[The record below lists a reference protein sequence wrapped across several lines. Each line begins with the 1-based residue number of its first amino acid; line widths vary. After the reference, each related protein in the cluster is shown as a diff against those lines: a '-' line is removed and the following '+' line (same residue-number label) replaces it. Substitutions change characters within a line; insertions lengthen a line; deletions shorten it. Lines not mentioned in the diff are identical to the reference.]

1 MSETTGPQIQGYGYT
16 SDNDE
21 ALKTK
26 SGGRFGLNAGT
37 AVLAKF
43 AYNPNTAKEGQEIR
57 EAIEITIKVGDRD
70 YPMWISPVTRVYIK
84 NQEYT
89 EFTTPETIAAVNAEM
104 KQQQAVITHIVKSQG
119 VTDAQLQAALS
130 SSPITSFADYANRL
144 CSVLPAAFETRAL
157 DVFLEYQWDFGK
169 KADGTLND
177 KTYAQLPKNMKG
189 GYFIVPA
196 QPGVW
201 VEFLAPDGALSY
213 KNANGVTHPIE
224 KDAAFMEGK
233 KGTQQV
239 VGQAVKPVGTAAI
252 TPIAPG
258 AAASSTWDNV

>member
-1 MSETTGPQIQGYGYT
+1 MSNTTAPQIQGYGYT

-26 SGGRFGLNAGT
+26 SGGKFGLNAGN

-43 AYNPNTAKEGQEIR
+43 AYNPNTAKEGQPVR
-57 EAIEITIKVGDRD
+57 EALEITVKVGDRD
-70 YPMWISPVTRVYIK
+70 YPIWISPITKVYVKNVEVTD
-84 NQEYT
+84 
-89 EFTTPETIAAVNAEM
+89 FSTPEAVAAVNAEM
-104 KQQQAVITHIVKSQG
+104 TQQQAVITHIVKSVG

-130 SSPITSFADYANRL
+130 ASPVTSFADYATRL
-144 CSVLPAAFETRAL
+144 VSLLPAGFETRAL

-177 KTYAQLPKNMKG
+177 KTYATLPKNMKG

-196 QPGVW
+196 QNGVW
-201 VEFLAPDGALSY
+201 VEEKAPDGALSY
-213 KNANGVTHPIE
+213 KNANGAVHPIE
-224 KDAAFMEGK
+224 KDASFMEGN

-239 VGQAVKPVGTAAI
+239 AGQATKVTPNAGMA
-252 TPIAPG
+252 PIAPN
-258 AAASSTWDNV
+258 AAVSSNWEGV